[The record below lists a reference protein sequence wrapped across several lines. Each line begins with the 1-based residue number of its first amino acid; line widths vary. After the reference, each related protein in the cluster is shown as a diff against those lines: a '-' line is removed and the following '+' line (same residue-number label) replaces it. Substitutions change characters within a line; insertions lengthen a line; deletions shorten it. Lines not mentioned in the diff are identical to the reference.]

1 VREGE
6 APARRAALR
15 LPQSDRDRPCNGLER
30 QGLPGGDPHDVRREY
45 IRDRRAADRKRDHRD
60 ARSLRPPQHRDV
72 LVAGFRGEHVDVDV
86 RPLGI
91 SEAHRSGIGAAAKQL
106 LPQQGRQLVGASH
119 REDVLNPS

>member
-1 VREGE
+1 M
-6 APARRAALR
+6 
-15 LPQSDRDRPCNGLER
+15 
-30 QGLPGGDPHDVRREY
+30 
-45 IRDRRAADRKRDHRD
+45 
-60 ARSLRPPQHRDV
+60 
-72 LVAGFRGEHVDVDV
+72 DVDV